1 MPAQTSS
8 INQPQVNLQNTTS
21 KDIKTS
27 SNNQLNANS
36 GGAKT
41 PLEQPEYI
49 KQAQMLIEKKVRNLE
64 KRKIKLEEY
73 QDMQKKGQTLNEDQL
88 LAVSKYGE
96 VKVSI
101 EMAKEL
107 DNQLVTLANETM
119 KALKK
124 QAKKEQQDREEQL
137 KEKVKEI
144 RKIESVLN
152 TFGDESIRND
162 FLEGRNG
169 ANQLTKQELELLD
182 DFHKL
187 ACSTEFSK
195 TIENDV
201 NDSADHLLSLIE
213 SKNKSVLTTTY
224 SDLKKIFDR
233 VMTSSY
239 WTNEKEQEKVP
250 EKVEEPQQQ
259 QVLEETEQKNV
270 NYQQNT
276 SSEDYVIVTS
286 QEVENT
292 QLEQQQLAQDQKT
305 FFSTLNTQETVT
317 QFLSESNDGINFL
330 QDSQIPTQ
338 YDQQDQHQSQDHH
351 HQQQYVSNNNQQQG
365 DYSGG
370 NQYGFNKQ
378 RHYNNN
384 NDNYIPRNNGN
395 GGGYRRPYNPSD
407 NNDRRGGSRG
417 GYQGGRGGPQGG
429 RGRGGYRGGSGG
441 YKPRGGAPSGNNYRQ
456 QQPVEGQ

>member
-1 MPAQTSS
+1 MIKFFKLLYKKLFFIQ
-8 INQPQVNLQNTTS
+8 
-21 KDIKTS
+21 KD
-27 SNNQLNANS
+27 
-36 GGAKT
+36 
-41 PLEQPEYI
+41 
-49 KQAQMLIEKKVRNLE
+49 
-64 KRKIKLEEY
+64 
-73 QDMQKKGQTLNEDQL
+73 
-88 LAVSKYGE
+88 
-96 VKVSI
+96 
-101 EMAKEL
+101 
-107 DNQLVTLANETM
+107 
-119 KALKK
+119 
-124 QAKKEQQDREEQL
+124 
-137 KEKVKEI
+137 
-144 RKIESVLN
+144 
-152 TFGDESIRND
+152 
-162 FLEGRNG
+162 
-169 ANQLTKQELELLD
+169 
-182 DFHKL
+182 
-187 ACSTEFSK
+187 
-195 TIENDV
+195 
-201 NDSADHLLSLIE
+201 
-213 SKNKSVLTTTY
+213 
-224 SDLKKIFDR
+224 
-233 VMTSSY
+233 
-239 WTNEKEQEKVP
+239 
-250 EKVEEPQQQ
+250 
-259 QVLEETEQKNV
+259 V

-276 SSEDYVIVTS
+276 STEDYVIVTS

-351 HQQQYVSNNNQQQG
+351 HHQQQYVSNNNQQQG

-417 GYQGGRGGPQGG
+417 GYQSGRGGPQGG